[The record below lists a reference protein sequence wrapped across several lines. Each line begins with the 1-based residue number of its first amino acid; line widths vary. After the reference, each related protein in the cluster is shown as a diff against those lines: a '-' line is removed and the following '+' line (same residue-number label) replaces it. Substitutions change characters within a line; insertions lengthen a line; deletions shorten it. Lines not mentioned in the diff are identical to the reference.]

1 MDNIFNPTYRAAY
14 FTGYCTSMNPTIT
27 IQPDLSDDSEA
38 FIDGFNAGRMD
49 YESWN
54 GSLDYGI
61 ALRVITKNVLEDF
74 LLSGLLGLNIDTN
87 DYTPYQLNIL
97 SKWYQS
103 GTEKYEPKNSLYLFS
118 ILEENRIQ
126 ICNETFYL

>member
-1 MDNIFNPTYRAAY
+1 MNDIFNPTYREAY
-14 FTGYCTSMNPTIT
+14 LNGYCIGMNPTIQT
-27 IQPDLSDDSEA
+27 DLSDDSDA
-38 FIDGFNAGRMD
+38 FIDGFNAGRRD

-54 GSLDYGI
+54 GSLDNGI
-61 ALRVITKNVLEDF
+61 AIRVITKEVLEDF

-87 DYTPYQLNIL
+87 DYTPYQLNVL

-118 ILEENRIQ
+118 ILEENGIQ
-126 ICNETFYL
+126 INNETFYL